1 MGVDVTVRVGHL
13 YPAEMSL
20 YGDRGN
26 VLALIRR
33 LQWRGMG
40 VEVVPIEPGSLVDWD
55 AIDLLFM
62 GGGEDSHQVRIA
74 DDFLHRAEAIVPRLE
89 RGLPML
95 AICGA
100 YQLLGQ
106 EYVTADGRTLS
117 GAGFLDVRTE
127 AGSHRRQIGNVVAE
141 VGVIDITPKTLVGF
155 ENHGGRTFLGP
166 RATPLASVGKGSGNN
181 GTDCTEGAIRNHVIG
196 TYLHGSLLPKNPQL
210 ADRFLEWTLAYK
222 ASGIRLE
229 PLGDH
234 WEYLAHTDVI
244 ARYGRLRGNR

>member
-1 MGVDVTVRVGHL
+1 MGHL

-33 LQWRGMG
+33 LQWRGMA
-40 VEVVPIEPGSLVDWD
+40 VEVVPIERDTLVDWQT
-55 AIDLLFM
+55 IDLLFM

-74 DDFLHRAEAIVPRLE
+74 DDFRRRAEAIVPRLR

-106 EYVTADGRTLS
+106 EYVTADGRRLS
-117 GAGFLDVRTE
+117 GVGFLDVHTE
-127 AGSHRRQIGNVVAE
+127 AASDRRQIGNVVAE
-141 VGVIDITPKTLVGF
+141 IEAMDITPKTLVGF

-166 RATPLASVGKGSGNN
+166 GAIPLASVSKGSGNN
-181 GTDCTEGAIRNHVIG
+181 GTDCTEGAVRNHVIG
-196 TYLHGSLLPKNPQL
+196 TYLHGSLLPKNPHL
-210 ADRFLEWTLAYK
+210 ADRLLEWTLAYK
-222 ASGIRLE
+222 AGECRLE
-229 PLGDH
+229 PLADD
-234 WEYLAHTDVI
+234 WEYRAHQDVV
-244 ARYGRLRGNR
+244 ARYGRVRGRQ